1 VTIFYRTVNHEGGIF
16 MKFCIS
22 STGRDLNAAVDPRF
36 GRAAGYVFVDSDSG
50 AFEYVENPAAMA
62 GGGAGTKAAQLV
74 IDRGAQAVLTG
85 NIGPNAF
92 AVLNAAGIAIYT
104 GVSGSVQDAVDA
116 FKKGSLQPVAAPTA
130 PAHAGS
136 GGRRG
141 CA

>member
-1 VTIFYRTVNHEGGIF
+1 
-16 MKFCIS
+16 MKLCIS
-22 STGRDLNAAVDPRF
+22 STGKDLTAAVDPRF
-36 GRAAGYVFVDSDSG
+36 GRAAGYVIVDSDTD
-50 AFEYVENPAAMA
+50 AFEGVENPAAMA

-74 IDRGAQAVLTG
+74 IDRGVQAVLTG

-104 GVSGSVQDAVDA
+104 GVSGSVQGAVDA
-116 FKKGSLQPVAAPTA
+116 FKKGTLQPVAAPTA

-141 CA
+141 CS

>member
-1 VTIFYRTVNHEGGIF
+1 
-16 MKFCIS
+16 MKLCIS
-22 STGRDLNAAVDPRF
+22 STGNNLQAAVDPRF
-36 GRAAGYVFVDSDSG
+36 GRAAGYVIVDSDTG
-50 AFEYVENPAAMA
+50 AFEGVENPAAMA

-92 AVLNAAGIAIYT
+92 AVLNAAGIVMYT
-104 GVSGSVQDAVDA
+104 GVSGSVQDAVAA
-116 FKKGSLQPVAAPTA
+116 FNSGRLQRVAAPTA

-141 CA
+141 CE